1 MQKAHER
8 RGQEMVIAA
17 WDNEGMKGQTVAI
30 LESRMGSQLADLVS
44 RHGGRPLLAP
54 ALAEVPDVD
63 EAFIAR
69 FVAELERSPAKAAIF
84 QTGVGTR
91 ALFAATDK
99 LGLGAKLQALLG
111 SMVVVARGP
120 KPTGVLRSRSVRIDL
135 TAGEPFTTD
144 EVMGAL
150 KGVALADARV
160 IVQRYGASN
169 ARLEAALEAQGA
181 RAQDIPTYRW
191 AMPQDTGPMERL
203 IEALAKGEVGAAV
216 FTNAMQAHHLFEIA
230 ARGGGEEALKADLNR
245 TLVASI
251 GPVCSA
257 ALREHGVAVGL
268 EPHPPKL
275 GPLIEALDA
284 KLSG

>member
-1 MQKAHER
+1 
-8 RGQEMVIAA
+8 
-17 WDNEGMKGQTVAI
+17 MKGQTVAI

-54 ALAEVPDVD
+54 SLAELPDVD

-69 FVAELERSPAKAAIF
+69 FVADLERSPAKAAIF

-99 LGLGAKLQALLG
+99 LGLSARLQALLA

-120 KPTGVLRSRSVRIDL
+120 KPTGVLRSRAVRIDL
-135 TAGEPFTTD
+135 SAGEPFTTD
-144 EVMGAL
+144 EVLGAL

-169 ARLEAALEAQGA
+169 ARLEAALEAEGA
-181 RAQDIPTYRW
+181 RVQEIPTYRW
-191 AMPQDTGPMERL
+191 ALPPDTGPMERL
-203 IEALAKGEVGAAV
+203 IEALARGEVAAAV
-216 FTNAMQAHHLFEIA
+216 FTNAMQAHNLFEVA
-230 ARGGGEEALKADLNR
+230 ARAGREASLKADLNR

-257 ALREHGVAVGL
+257 ALKEHGVGIGL

-284 KLSG
+284 RLSA